1 MFKYKLSHNINNIIM
16 TNTATAINKKLRFNT
31 TIYIYEIASL
41 RQSKEHLWWSDD
53 DFDGFKKSCWKE
65 VKDILKRHQSMTVA
79 QARKMLYQ
87 PGNMTIVYDEQN
99 FV

>member
-1 MFKYKLSHNINNIIM
+1 M
-16 TNTATAINKKLRFNT
+16 TSFLTSNYKKLRFNT

-41 RQSKEHLWWSDD
+41 RQSKEHLWWSND
-53 DFDGFKKSCWKE
+53 DFEEFKQSCFNE
-65 VKDILKRHQSMTVA
+65 VKDILDRHQSMTPG
-79 QARKMLYQ
+79 QAIKMLYQ

>member
-1 MFKYKLSHNINNIIM
+1 M
-16 TNTATAINKKLRFNT
+16 TSFLTANNKKLRFNT
-31 TIYIYEIASL
+31 TIYVYEVASL
-41 RQSKEHLWWSDD
+41 RQSKEHLWWSNDD
-53 DFDGFKKSCWKE
+53 VDEFKQSCFKE
-65 VKDILKRHQSMTVA
+65 VKDILNRHQSMTLA

>member
-1 MFKYKLSHNINNIIM
+1 M
-16 TNTATAINKKLRFNT
+16 TSFITSNNKKLRFNT
-31 TIYIYEIASL
+31 TIYVYEVASL
-41 RQSKEHLWWSDD
+41 RQSKEHLWWSSD
-53 DFDGFKKSCWKE
+53 DFDEFKQSCFKE
-65 VKDILKRHQSMTVA
+65 VKDILTRHQSMTVA

>member
-1 MFKYKLSHNINNIIM
+1 MS
-16 TNTATAINKKLRFNT
+16 NTTTITNKKLRFNT
-31 TIYIYEIASL
+31 TIYIYEIATFSH
-41 RQSKEHLWWSDD
+41 QSKEHLWWSNN
-53 DFDGFKKSCWKE
+53 DFDEFKKSCWKE
-65 VKDILKRHQSMTVA
+65 VKDILKRHETMTIS